1 MEALVHYRKRLVLI
15 LVKQTQ
21 NFVWVCIIMLII
33 VICLL
38 MEKKS
43 LSLKL
48 TIKMLT
54 FQLNFVSE
62 VYLMESRE
70 VPVQLKYYPFMME
83 VAMSYLLKSV
93 LWKKKKEKHVD
104 MNVKIIIHTKKIIV
118 GILAHAFG
126 RIASI

>member
-1 MEALVHYRKRLVLI
+1 
-15 LVKQTQ
+15 
-21 NFVWVCIIMLII
+21 MLII

-93 LWKKKKEKHVD
+93 L
-104 MNVKIIIHTKKIIV
+104 
-118 GILAHAFG
+118 
-126 RIASI
+126 